1 MKVCICACMCRGGGG
16 ESVGVMAAP
25 SSGTLRKHDGD
36 VRERTGNSVHV
47 GAGDGNHNVVPNT
60 KST

>member
-1 MKVCICACMCRGGGG
+1 MCRGGGG

-36 VRERTGNSVHV
+36 VRERTGNGVHV